1 MTVKTKDEKDSIRH
15 SVRTAYASRVKSG
28 GCCGPA
34 KEEIS
39 TEDRERFKKSALR
52 MGYSEDD
59 VETVPEG
66 ANLGL
71 GCGAPLATA
80 QVKPGETVLDLGSGA
95 GFDAFIAA
103 QAVGP
108 EGHVIGVD
116 MTPEM
121 VAQARENAV
130 KAGVENVEFRH
141 GYIEEVPVED
151 DTVDVLISNC
161 VINLSPDKPAV
172 FREAFRVLKPGG
184 RVAVSDIVLTEPLPP
199 AVSENMA
206 AYVGCVA
213 GASLLDD
220 YLGSMQEAGFEDVTV
235 AESQQ
240 AVESLPEDD
249 PIVLSVLE
257 GTGSC
262 CVDELAAEIKGITGR
277 VLSAKVTARKPQA

>member
-1 MTVKTKDEKDSIRH
+1 MTVKTRNEKDTIRE
-15 SVRTAYASRVKSG
+15 SVRSAYASRVKSG

-34 KEEIS
+34 KEEAS
-39 TEDRERFKKSALR
+39 AQDFERYTKSALR
-52 MGYSEDD
+52 MGYSQDD
-59 VETVPEG
+59 VEAVPEG

-71 GCGAPLATA
+71 GCGAPLMAA

-108 EGHVIGVD
+108 EGKVIGVD

-121 VAQARENAV
+121 IAQARENAT

-141 GYIEEVPVED
+141 GFIEEMPVEN

-172 FREAFRVLKPGG
+172 FREAFRVLRPGG

-199 AVSENMA
+199 AVAENMA

-220 YLGSMQEAGFEDVTV
+220 YLSYMKEAGFEDIQV

-257 GTGSC
+257 ETGSC
-262 CVDELAAEIKGITGR
+262 CLDELSAEIKGIASH
-277 VLSAKVTARKPQA
+277 VLSAKVTARKP

>member
-1 MTVKTKDEKDSIRH
+1 MTVKTRDDKDTIHET
-15 SVRTAYASRVKSG
+15 VRTAYASRVKSG

-34 KEEIS
+34 RDEAAKRDFE
-39 TEDRERFKKSALR
+39 KYQQSALR
-52 MGYSEDD
+52 MGYSQDD
-59 VETVPEG
+59 LEVVPEG

-71 GCGAPLATA
+71 GCGAPLVAA

-108 EGHVIGVD
+108 EGKVIGVD

-121 VAQARENAV
+121 VAQARENAT

-141 GYIEEVPVED
+141 GFIEDMPVED
-151 DTVDVLISNC
+151 GSVDVLISNC

-172 FREAFRVLKPGG
+172 FREAFRVLRPGG

-199 AVSENMA
+199 VVVENMA

-220 YLGSMQEAGFEDVTV
+220 YLGHLKEAGFEDIQVV
-235 AESQQ
+235 ESQQ

-262 CVDELAAEIKGITGR
+262 CLDELSEEIKGIAGR
-277 VLSAKVTARKPQA
+277 VLSAKVTARKP

>member
-1 MTVKTKDEKDSIRH
+1 MTVKTRDDKEAIH
-15 SVRTAYASRVKSG
+15 ETVRSAYASRVKSG

-34 KEEIS
+34 KEEAS
-39 TEDRERFKKSALR
+39 VQDFLKYQESALK
-52 MGYSEDD
+52 MGYSQEDL
-59 VETVPEG
+59 EAVPDG

-71 GCGAPLATA
+71 GCGAPLAIA
-80 QVKPGETVLDLGSGA
+80 KVQPGETVLDLGSGA
-95 GFDAFIAA
+95 GFDAFIAS
-103 QAVGP
+103 QAVGS
-108 EGHVIGVD
+108 EGQVIGVD
-116 MTPEM
+116 MTTEM
-121 VAQARENAV
+121 IAQARENAV
-130 KAGVENVEFRH
+130 KAGVENVEFRQ
-141 GYIEEVPVED
+141 GYIEEMPVEN

-172 FREAFRVLKPGG
+172 FREAFRVLRPGG

-199 AVSENMA
+199 AVAESIA

-220 YLGSMQEAGFEDVTV
+220 YLGYLRDAGFEDVEV
-235 AESQQ
+235 AETQQ

-262 CVDELAAEIKGITGR
+262 CVDELTSEIKGIASR
-277 VLSAKVTARKPQA
+277 VLSAKITARKP

>member
-1 MTVKTKDEKDSIRH
+1 MTVKTRDDKDTIHET
-15 SVRTAYASRVKSG
+15 VRIAYASRVKSG

-34 KEEIS
+34 KDEASAQEF
-39 TEDRERFKKSALR
+39 EKYKESALR
-52 MGYSEDD
+52 MGYSQDD
-59 VETVPEG
+59 VEAVPEG

-71 GCGAPLATA
+71 GCGAPLVAA

-108 EGHVIGVD
+108 EGKVIGVD

-121 VAQARENAV
+121 VAQARENAT

-141 GYIEEVPVED
+141 GFIEEMPVEN

-172 FREAFRVLKPGG
+172 FREAFRVLRPGG

-199 AVSENMA
+199 AVAENMA

-220 YLGSMQEAGFEDVTV
+220 YLGYLKEAGFEDIQV

-262 CVDELAAEIKGITGR
+262 CLDELSAEIKGIAGR
-277 VLSAKVTARKPQA
+277 VLSAKVTARKP

>member
-1 MTVKTKDEKDSIRH
+1 MPT
-15 SVRTAYASRVKSG
+15 SV
-28 GCCGPA
+28 
-34 KEEIS
+34 
-39 TEDRERFKKSALR
+39 SA
-52 MGYSEDD
+52 
-59 VETVPEG
+59 VEPRSWRPR
-66 ANLGL
+66 
-71 GCGAPLATA
+71 C
-80 QVKPGETVLDLGSGA
+80 KPGETVLDLGSGA
-95 GFDAFIAA
+95 GFDSFIAA

-108 EGHVIGVD
+108 EGRVIGVD

-121 VAQARENAV
+121 IAQARQNAV

-141 GYIEEVPVED
+141 GFIEEMPVED

-172 FREAFRVLKPGG
+172 FREAFRVLRPGG
-184 RVAVSDIVLTEPLPP
+184 RVAVSDIVLTEPSAPE
-199 AVSENMA
+199 AVAENMA

-220 YLGSMQEAGFEDVTV
+220 YLRYMKEAGFEDVEV

-262 CVDELAAEIKGITGR
+262 CVDELSAEIKGIAGH
-277 VLSAKVTARKPQA
+277 VLSAKITARKP

>member
-1 MTVKTKDEKDSIRH
+1 MTVETKDKQDIIHET
-15 SVRTAYASRVKSG
+15 VRTAYASRVKSG

-34 KEEIS
+34 KEEAS
-39 TEDRERFKKSALR
+39 VQDFLKYKESALK
-52 MGYSEDD
+52 MGYSQEDLD
-59 VETVPEG
+59 AVPEG

-71 GCGAPLATA
+71 GCGAPLAIA
-80 QVKPGETVLDLGSGA
+80 NVQPGETVLDLGSGA
-95 GFDAFIAA
+95 GFDAFIAS

-108 EGHVIGVD
+108 EGRVIGVD
-116 MTPEM
+116 MTTEM
-121 VAQARENAV
+121 IAQARENAG
-130 KAGVENVEFRH
+130 KAGVENVEFRQ
-141 GYIEEVPVED
+141 GFIEEMPVEN

-172 FREAFRVLKPGG
+172 FREAFRVLRPGG
-184 RVAVSDIVLTEPLPP
+184 RVAVSDIVLTDPLPP
-199 AVSENMA
+199 AVAENMA
-206 AYVGCVA
+206 AYVGCLA

-220 YLGSMQEAGFEDVTV
+220 YLGYLKDAGFEDVTV

-262 CVDELAAEIKGITGR
+262 CLDELSAEIKGIAGR
-277 VLSAKVTARKPQA
+277 VLSAKITAHKPKA

>member
-1 MTVKTKDEKDSIRH
+1 MTVKTKDDRDSIRDT
-15 SVRTAYASRVKSG
+15 VRTAYASRVKSG

-34 KEEIS
+34 QEEIS
-39 TEDRERFKKSALR
+39 TEDLERFKKSALR
-52 MGYSEDD
+52 MGYSEDE
-59 VETVPEG
+59 VKRVPEG

-71 GCGAPLATA
+71 GCGAPLVAA

-108 EGHVIGVD
+108 EGRVIGVD

-121 VAQARENAV
+121 IAQARENAT

-141 GYIEEVPVED
+141 GFIEQMPVDD

-172 FREAFRVLKPGG
+172 FREAFRVLRSGG
-184 RVAVSDIVLTEPLPP
+184 RVAVSDIVLTAPLPP
-199 AVSENMA
+199 AVAENMA

-220 YLGSMQEAGFEDVTV
+220 YLSYMKEAGFEDIRV

-262 CVDELAAEIKGITGR
+262 CVDELSAEIKGIASH
-277 VLSAKVTARKPQA
+277 VLSAKVTARKP

>member
-1 MTVKTKDEKDSIRH
+1 MTVETKDETSIIH
-15 SVRTAYASRVKSG
+15 ETVRTAYASRVKSG

-34 KEEIS
+34 RNEPSAEDLERHKE
-39 TEDRERFKKSALR
+39 SALR
-52 MGYSEDD
+52 MGYSQDD
-59 VETVPEG
+59 VEAVPEG

-71 GCGAPLATA
+71 GCGAPLAIA
-80 QVKPGETVLDLGSGA
+80 QVRPGETVLDLGSGA
-95 GFDAFIAA
+95 GFDAFIAS

-121 VAQARENAV
+121 VAQARENAT

-141 GYIEEVPVED
+141 GFIEEMPVEN

-199 AVSENMA
+199 VVAENMA

-213 GASLLDD
+213 GASLLDE
-220 YLGSMQEAGFEDVTV
+220 YLGHMKEAGFEDVTV

-249 PIVLSVLE
+249 PIVLSVLK

-262 CVDELAAEIKGITGR
+262 CLDELSAEIKGIAGR

>member
-1 MTVKTKDEKDSIRH
+1 MTVKTRSEQDTIRE
-15 SVRTAYASRVKSG
+15 SVRSAYASRVKSG

-34 KEEIS
+34 KEEAS
-39 TEDRERFKKSALR
+39 AQDFERYTKSALR
-52 MGYSEDD
+52 MGYSQDD
-59 VETVPEG
+59 VEAVPEG

-71 GCGAPLATA
+71 GCGAPLMAA

-108 EGHVIGVD
+108 EGKVIGVD

-121 VAQARENAV
+121 IAQARVNAT

-141 GYIEEVPVED
+141 GFIEEMPVEN

-172 FREAFRVLKPGG
+172 FREAFRVLRSGG
-184 RVAVSDIVLTEPLPP
+184 RVAVSDVVLTEPLPP
-199 AVSENMA
+199 AVAENMA

-220 YLGSMQEAGFEDVTV
+220 YLSYMKEAGFEDIQV

-262 CVDELAAEIKGITGR
+262 CVEELSAEIKGIASH
-277 VLSAKVTARKPQA
+277 VLSAKVTARKP

>member
-1 MTVKTKDEKDSIRH
+1 MTVKTRDEKDTIRET
-15 SVRTAYASRVKSG
+15 VRSAYASRVKSG

-34 KEEIS
+34 KEEA
-39 TEDRERFKKSALR
+39 SAQDFEKYKESAVR
-52 MGYSEDD
+52 MGYSPDD
-59 VETVPEG
+59 VEAVPEG

-71 GCGAPLATA
+71 GCGAPLVAA

-103 QAVGP
+103 QAVGTN
-108 EGHVIGVD
+108 GRVIGLD

-141 GYIEEVPVED
+141 GFIEEMPVD
-151 DTVDVLISNC
+151 DNTVDVLISNC

-172 FREAFRVLKPGG
+172 FREAFRVLRPGG
-184 RVAVSDIVLTEPLPP
+184 RVAVSDIVLTEPLPA
-199 AVSENMA
+199 AVAENMA

-220 YLGSMQEAGFEDVTV
+220 YLGYLNDAGFVDVEV
-235 AESQQ
+235 AESRQ

-257 GTGSC
+257 GTDAC
-262 CVDELAAEIKGITGR
+262 CFDALPTEIKGIASR
-277 VLSAKVTARKPQA
+277 VLSAKVTARKP